1 MQINVGGGVK
11 ATINITPL
19 ADVCLVLLIVFM
31 MMTAMIRQGV
41 SVKLPVAH
49 HARTVSTESQDKLI
63 TVSVTDQKELFLN
76 MKPMENVDQLERELV
91 LAYRGREGQPVVI
104 KGAQELEYGEVL
116 SLMNVA
122 RQLGVAEVEL
132 VAKKEKQ
139 EGEG

>member
-1 MQINVGGGVK
+1 MQVSIGGGVK

-41 SVKLPVAH
+41 AVKLPVAY

-63 TVSVTDQKELFLN
+63 TVTVTDQKQLFLN
-76 MKPMENVDQLERELV
+76 MKPMDNVDQLERELV

-132 VAKKEKQ
+132 VAKKEKK
-139 EGEG
+139 EG

>member
-1 MQINVGGGVK
+1 MQVNVGGGVK

-41 SVKLPVAH
+41 SVKLPVARY
-49 HARTVSTESQDKLI
+49 ARTVSTESQDKLI
-63 TVSVTDQKELFLN
+63 TVSVTDQKELYLN
-76 MKPMENVDQLERELV
+76 MKLMENVDQLERELV

-132 VAKKEKQ
+132 VAKKEKE
-139 EGEG
+139 EG